1 MSKAD
6 LASNALAIGA
16 HIAMQVSAK
25 TGDKVEKL
33 FTDLGIELIKRDSSV
48 KIARALDVVAEK
60 RKTRNPRASDIIQ
73 KAPIKII
80 PTSV

>member
-48 KIARALDVVAEK
+48 STSTSMLIDENLGEQ
-60 RKTRNPRASDIIQ
+60 THIINWLERRYW
-73 KAPIKII
+73 
-80 PTSV
+80 